1 MDNKSR
7 VLSLISLS
15 KKAGKLVLGFDVTK
29 KEIFK
34 GTVDCIFVCCDLS
47 EKTLKE
53 VNYICSDMEVEVKE
67 LPITLDEM
75 WYEVGK
81 RSGVICIT
89 EYGFVKKISALL
101 DNAN

>member
-1 MDNKSR
+1 MDNKNR
-7 VLSLISLS
+7 ILSLISLS
-15 KKAGKLVLGFDVTK
+15 KKAGKLILGFDVAK
-29 KEIFK
+29 KEIYK
-34 GTVDCIFVCCDLS
+34 GTVDCIYVCCDLS

-53 VNYICSDMEVEVKE
+53 VDYICENMDVEVRK
-67 LPITLDEM
+67 LPISLDEM

-89 EYGFVKKISALL
+89 EFGLAKKVSELL

>member
-29 KEIFK
+29 KELFK
-34 GTVDCIFVCCDLS
+34 GKADCVYVCCDLS

-53 VNYICSDMEVEVKE
+53 VNYICGDMEIEVKE
-67 LPITLDEM
+67 LPIALDEM

-81 RSGVICIT
+81 RAGVICIT
-89 EYGFVKKISALL
+89 DYGLSKKISELL